1 MPNAPFFTRLRLKQI
16 VRQRLSDIDQRIA
29 AAAEADFIRM
39 LEGVQ
44 TLLFVN
50 APEELLI
57 AVRLPH
63 EIQAGL
69 IQRDRI
75 RGGQNADVVDIGL
88 LGIRAFSPVCI
99 F

>member
-1 MPNAPFFTRLRLKQI
+1 
-16 VRQRLSDIDQRIA
+16 V
-29 AAAEADFIRM
+29 

-44 TLLFVN
+44 ALPVVD

-75 RGGQNADVVDIGL
+75 RGGQNADVVDVRF